1 MFIYSV
7 RASSLKFAMIVLI
20 GVSVFFALFLLI
32 PPASDTDSAVSAVSY
47 DNVRTN
53 EDRRAFLSS
62 LGYEVSESEV
72 DSVKIRIPSEFDKIY
87 ASYNEMQKTQGFDL
101 SKYKNREV
109 ERYTYTVSNYEGYD
123 GIVYANLLIVRGK
136 VVGGDVCSADV
147 DGFIHGF
154 EKNGK
159 NS

>member
-7 RASSLKFAMIVLI
+7 RASSLKFAMIVLV
-20 GVSVFFALFLLI
+20 GVSVFLALFLLI
-32 PPASDTDSAVSAVSY
+32 PPVSNEDSAVSAVSY
-47 DNVRTN
+47 ENVRTN

-123 GIVYANLLIVRGK
+123 GTVYANLLIVRGK
-136 VVGGDVCSADV
+136 VVGGDVCSADSQ
-147 DGFIHGF
+147 GFCHGL
-154 EKNGK
+154 ERV
-159 NS
+159 

>member
-7 RASSLKFAMIVLI
+7 RASSLKFAMIVLV
-20 GVSVFFALFLLI
+20 GVSVFLALFLLI
-32 PPASDTDSAVSAVSY
+32 PPVSNEDSAVSAVSY
-47 DNVRTN
+47 ENVRTN

-87 ASYNEMQKTQGFDL
+87 ASYNEMQKAQGFDL

-109 ERYTYTVSNYEGYD
+109 ERYTYTISNYEGYE
-123 GIVYANLLIVRGK
+123 GPVYANLLIVRGK
-136 VVGGDVCSADV
+136 VVGGDVCSADSQ
-147 DGFIHGF
+147 GFCHGL
-154 EKNGK
+154 ERV
-159 NS
+159 